1 MHIFVFFS
9 SDFVRC
15 DNVYSWVHS
24 KEIHYSI
31 QLLDTEM
38 EMDAV
43 DEQTLL
49 PMEAI
54 IAQCP
59 QELEM
64 AYTPLFGLD
73 DIRFVDEDSDD
84 EEYVDADSKLE
95 DNTPDINMNKTK

>member
-1 MHIFVFFS
+1 M
-9 SDFVRC
+9 
-15 DNVYSWVHS
+15 HS

-43 DEQTLL
+43 DEQALL

-59 QELEM
+59 QEPEM

-73 DIRFVDEDSDD
+73 DIKFADEDSDD
-84 EEYVDADSKLE
+84 EEYADADSELE
-95 DNTPDINMNKTK
+95 DNTPDMNMNKTK